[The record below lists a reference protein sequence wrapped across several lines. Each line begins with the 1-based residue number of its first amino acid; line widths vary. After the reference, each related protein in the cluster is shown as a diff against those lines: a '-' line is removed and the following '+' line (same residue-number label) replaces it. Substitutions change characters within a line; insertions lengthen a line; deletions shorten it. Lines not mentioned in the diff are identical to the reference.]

1 MRTSKGVTEVVMRI
15 IWFLVCRKHKR
26 AFDLG
31 KSVAGGDSTSKWAY
45 NSYKPLWK
53 NILASARPDTRIQL
67 KEFSL
72 RHSDCR
78 LSCSVD
84 SQELPWWEE
93 KGWEIV
99 TRRSTGK
106 KKFEWYVDKSNRL
119 SSAAGY
125 QPAFEEI
132 SA

>member
-1 MRTSKGVTEVVMRI
+1 MRV

-45 NSYKPLWK
+45 NSYKPIWK
-53 NILASARPDTRIQL
+53 TILTSATPNARILL

-84 SQELPWWEE
+84 SQQLPWWEE

-99 TRRSTGK
+99 TWRSTGK
-106 KKFEWYVDKSNRL
+106 KKLEWYVDKSNGP
-119 SSAAGY
+119 STAADY
-125 QPAFEEI
+125 QPTYEEI